1 MGRKFDVV
9 VGNPPFQNSVKR
21 GKTQH
26 KLWKPAT
33 FVAMELLK
41 ENGYLTWISPT
52 SWGSPS
58 NKILNIIKN
67 NNVLEIDFDI
77 ENYFDGVGSTF
88 CYYTLI
94 KQNPSTLTSIL
105 KGGKKFKTLI
115 DNDYV
120 YVPNDLSPLS
130 SSIHQKIIF
139 NTPNFYEIGYDYV
152 TCHNN
157 IILQA
162 QRKGHHSTLSH
173 IKKDNYIYPVF
184 HTNNKIWYSEF
195 LQDFAHKP
203 KVMWSRSGY
212 VKPFY
217 NDNLGGTDMAY
228 FILVGNETEG
238 KILVSNLET
247 KLFKYIFATA
257 KWSGFN
263 DEKLF
268 KMLPELPATALS
280 DIEMMSYFGLTDDE
294 INHIEKYFEP
304 RCSKSAKRTKKIVKS
319 KKRTAEFGEVFTP
332 PALISKM
339 LEGLP
344 QRLFTE
350 NASFIDPFC
359 GNGNFLVEIMER
371 KIAMGVPPQKAMDKT
386 YGVDISRDNLVEAK
400 KRMHKFAAKCGTL
413 WCEDMLKEKP

>member
-1 MGRKFDVV
+1 MGKKYDVV

-26 KLWKPAT
+26 KLWSPAT

-58 NKILNIIKN
+58 NKVLNIIKN

-94 KQNPSTLTSIL
+94 KQDPSTLTSIL
-105 KGGKKFKTLI
+105 KDGKKFKALI
-115 DNDYV
+115 DNDYA
-120 YVPNDLSPLS
+120 YVPNDFSALSY
-130 SSIHQKIIF
+130 SIHQKVIF

-162 QRKGHHSTLSH
+162 QRNGHHSTLSH
-173 IKKDNYIYPVF
+173 IKKDKYNYPVF
-184 HTNNKIWYSEF
+184 HTNNKIWYSEL
-195 LQDFAHKP
+195 LQGFAHKP

-228 FILVGNETEG
+228 FILVNNEVEG

-247 KLFKYIFATA
+247 KLFKYIFTTA

-268 KMLPELPATALS
+268 KMLPELPGTALS
-280 DIEMMSYFGLTDDE
+280 DTEMMAHFGLTDDE
-294 INHIEKYFEP
+294 VNYIEKYFEP
-304 RCSKSAKRTKKIVKS
+304 RCSKSAKRIKKIVKS

-332 PALISKM
+332 PELISKM
-339 LEGLP
+339 LDGLP
-344 QRLFTE
+344 NRLFTE

-359 GNGNFLVEIMER
+359 GNGNFLVEIMKR
-371 KIAMGVPPQKAMDKT
+371 KIAMGVVPQNAMDKT
-386 YGVDISRDNLVEAK
+386 YGIDISKDNLVESKERMK
-400 KRMHKFAAKCGTL
+400 KFGVLCHTL
-413 WCEDMLKEKP
+413 WCEDMLR

>member
-1 MGRKFDVV
+1 MDRKFDVV

-33 FVAMELLK
+33 FLAMEMLK

-58 NKILNIIKN
+58 NKILNIIKSY
-67 NNVLEIDFDI
+67 NVLEIDFDI

-94 KQNPSTLTSIL
+94 KQDPSTLTSIL
-105 KGGKKFKTLI
+105 KNDKKFKALI
-115 DNDYV
+115 DKDYA
-120 YVPNDLSPLS
+120 YVPNDFSALS
-130 SSIHQKIIF
+130 SSIHQKVIF

-162 QRKGHHSTLSH
+162 KRNKHHSTLSH
-173 IKKDNYIYPVF
+173 TKNDKYIYPVF
-184 HTNNKIWYSEF
+184 HTNNKIWYSEL
-195 LQDFAHKP
+195 LQDFTYKP

-228 FILVGNETEG
+228 FILVDSEVEG
-238 KILVSNLET
+238 GILVSNLKT
-247 KLFKYIFATA
+247 KLFRYIFSTA

-263 DEKLF
+263 DDKLF
-268 KMLPELPATALS
+268 KMLPELPAIALS
-280 DIEMMSYFGLTDDE
+280 DTEMMAHFSLMDDE
-294 INHIEKYFEP
+294 VNYIEKYFEP
-304 RCSKSAKRTKKIVKS
+304 RGRKPVKKTKKIIKS
-319 KKRTAEFGEVFTP
+319 KKRSAEFGEVFTP
-332 PALISKM
+332 PELISKM
-339 LEGLP
+339 LDGLP
-344 QRLFTE
+344 KRLFAE

-359 GNGNFLVEIMER
+359 GNGNFLVEVMKK
-371 KIAMGVPPQKAMDKT
+371 KIAMGVKSQRAMDKT
-386 YGVDISRDNLVEAK
+386 YGVDISKDNLLEAK
-400 KRMHKFAAKCGTL
+400 ERMKKFGVLCCTL
-413 WCEDMLKEKP
+413 WCEDMLI